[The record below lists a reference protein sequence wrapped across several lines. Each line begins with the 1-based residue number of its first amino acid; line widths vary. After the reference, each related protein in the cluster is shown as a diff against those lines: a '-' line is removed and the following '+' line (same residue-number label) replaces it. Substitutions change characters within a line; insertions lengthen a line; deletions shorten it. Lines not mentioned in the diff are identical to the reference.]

1 MPFPIN
7 SVFANRNN
15 PDIHRKASN
24 FQFVINDIFHNM
36 SFFEIPETE
45 TRIAKPHISRIVL
58 QWEVEILFSFH
69 IITISLRKQIV

>member
-45 TRIAKPHISRIVL
+45 TRIAKTHISRIGLVSRL
-58 QWEVEILFSFH
+58 PVSVKNTKEFSK
-69 IITISLRKQIV
+69 R